1 MQNSDRIP
9 LPADAVFE
17 RMNLSKSHAVAAD
30 VLAGVRLHDTQLQD
44 FQPLTQS
51 LEWELSALHWNQAGV
66 FPFVENDVPFLI
78 NNSGFL
84 SEHVAAVLFAN
95 CVETPPTGSINV
107 LELGAGMGLFARYF
121 LDAFRA
127 ICAQENRDF
136 YDRLVCYVTDQSA
149 QTVRQWQE
157 RQQFTGFAP
166 ARVILGTVNATNP
179 RQFHAIDSNGD
190 GSVTVTELS
199 NLRCVICNY
208 LLDVLPATVVRK
220 GASGPEELRTR
231 THLLDDSGTLRQ
243 YTQMSVAEIR
253 TLSESSDPVEKARLT
268 ALLSVLEFETQ
279 FFPLTE
285 PSALITAALHDAVT
299 DERVVINHG
308 AFACVESCLALLD
321 SHGMI
326 LINDYGPVQ
335 TKDVAGH
342 AASQRF
348 GPTSALGINF
358 PLLERHFLAHGCVVA
373 TPEADHE
380 RGIHARMLMKTG
392 HPATLDSFNN
402 RFGPAGA
409 DFFEV
414 PCEDAKKHLA
424 AGRKSEALDAYRLAL
439 SRSPRSWQLSG
450 EIAEF
455 VGLQLQ
461 DLAAGRELIRSALE
475 QNPWYSPW
483 LWNVLGDILFLD
495 KNVSGAHEAY
505 VQAQKIHPT
514 DVRTHLNLAYT
525 HFEFGAYDQ
534 ALQALTIALA
544 AETRGL
550 FRARLLEKQHQVLS
564 AISGRWQGEQER
576 LARRAERLL
585 R

>member
-1 MQNSDRIP
+1 MSDRIP
-9 LPADAVFE
+9 LPADTVFE
-17 RMNLSKSHAVAAD
+17 RMNLAHSAPSASA
-30 VLAGVRLHDTQLQD
+30 VLAGVQLHDTLLQD
-44 FQPLTQS
+44 FRPLTAS
-51 LEWELSALHWNQAGV
+51 LEWELSELHWSQAGV

-84 SEHVAAVLFAN
+84 SEHVAAVVFAN
-95 CVETPPTGSINV
+95 CVETPPPGPINV

-121 LDAFRA
+121 LEAFRA
-127 ICAQENRDF
+127 ICAQEQRDF
-136 YDRLVCYVTDQSA
+136 FDRLVYYVSDRSM

-157 RQQFTGFAP
+157 REQFAGFAP
-166 ARVILGTVNATNP
+166 ARVMLGTVDATEP
-179 RQFHAIDSNGD
+179 RWFRHIDG
-190 GSVTVTELS
+190 TVTELCD
-199 NLRCVICNY
+199 LRGVMCNY
-208 LLDVLPATVVRK
+208 VLDVLPATVVRN
-220 GASGPEELRTR
+220 GAGAGAVGPEELRIR
-231 THLLDDSGTLRQ
+231 THLLDHSGTVAQ
-243 YTQMSVAEIR
+243 YTRMSATEIR
-253 TLSESSDPVEKARLT
+253 ELSQSSDAAKKSLLT

-279 FFPLTE
+279 FFPLAE
-285 PSALITAALHDAVT
+285 PTALITDALRDT
-299 DERVVINHG
+299 PGGERVVINHG
-308 AFACVESCLALLD
+308 AFACLESCLALLD
-321 SHGMI
+321 PHGMI

-335 TKDVAGH
+335 SKDVSGH

-358 PLLERHFLAHGCVVA
+358 PLLERHFTARGCVVA
-373 TPEADHE
+373 TPEGDAE
-380 RGIHARMLMKTG
+380 RGIHARLLMKSE

-402 RFGPAGA
+402 RFGPSGA
-409 DFFEV
+409 DFFEG
-414 PCEDAKKHLA
+414 PCEDAKKHVA
-424 AGRKSEALDAYRLAL
+424 SGRKGEALDAYRLAL

-461 DLAAGRELIRSALE
+461 DLAAGRELIRAALK

-514 DVRTHLNLAYT
+514 DVRTNLNLAYT
-525 HFEFGAYDQ
+525 LFEFGDYDQ
-534 ALQALTIALA
+534 ALQALATALA
-544 AETRGL
+544 ADTRGL

-564 AISGRWQGEQER
+564 AMSGRWQGEQER

>member
-1 MQNSDRIP
+1 MQNADRIP
-9 LPADAVFE
+9 LPAHAVFE
-17 RMNLSKSHAVAAD
+17 RMKLTTSQAPAAD
-30 VLAGVRLHDTQLQD
+30 VLAGVQLHDTLLQD
-44 FQPLTQS
+44 FRPLTQS
-51 LEWELSALHWNQAGV
+51 LEWELSELHWAHAGV

-84 SEHVAAVLFAN
+84 SEHVAAVVFAN
-95 CVETPPTGSINV
+95 CVETPTTGPINV

-121 LDAFRA
+121 LAAFRA
-127 ICAQENRDF
+127 ICKQEGRDF
-136 YDRLVCYVTDQSA
+136 YDRLMYYVSDHSM

-157 RQQFTGFAP
+157 RQQFADFAP
-166 ARVILGTVNATNP
+166 ARVMLGTVDATEP
-179 RQFHAIDSNGD
+179 RVFHHIDTPE
-190 GSVTVTELS
+190 TVSELAD
-199 NLRCVICNY
+199 LRAVICNY
-208 LLDVLPATVVRK
+208 VLDVLPATVVRT
-220 GASGPEELRTR
+220 GASGPEELRIR
-231 THLLDDSGTLRQ
+231 THLLDDRGTVAQ
-243 YTQMSVAEIR
+243 YTAMSATEIR
-253 TLSESSDPVEKARLT
+253 QLSQSSDPAQKAQLT
-268 ALLSVLEFETQ
+268 ALLSLLEFETK
-279 FFPLTE
+279 FFPLSDAST
-285 PSALITAALHDAVT
+285 LITDALRDT
-299 DERVVINHG
+299 SIDERVVVNHG
-308 AFACVESCLALLD
+308 AFSCVESCLALLAP
-321 SHGMI
+321 HGMI
-326 LINDYGPVQ
+326 FINDYGPVQ
-335 TKDVAGH
+335 MKEVSGH

-358 PLLERHFLAHGCVVA
+358 PLLERHFTAHGSVVV
-373 TPEADHE
+373 TPEGDAE
-380 RGIHARMLMKTG
+380 RGIHARMLMKTAL
-392 HPATLDSFNN
+392 PATLDSFNN

-414 PCEDAKKHLA
+414 PCDDAKNHVA

-439 SRSPRSWQLSG
+439 TRSPRSWQLSG

-455 VGLQLQ
+455 VGLQLH

-495 KNVSGAHEAY
+495 KNISGAHEAY

-514 DVRTHLNLAYT
+514 DVRTNLNLAYT

-534 ALQALTIALA
+534 ALQALTTALA
-544 AETRGL
+544 ADTRGL
-550 FRARLLEKQHQVLS
+550 FRARLLEKQQQVLG